1 MNYVKL
7 ALLISK
13 GLIIVNSFSNS
24 SAKRTVS
31 DKIFKDRA
39 YEIAISPKYDGY
51 QIGLASMVKVF

>member
-1 MNYVKL
+1 M
-7 ALLISK
+7 LISK
-13 GLIIVNSFSNS
+13 GLIIVNSLRNS

-31 DKIFKDRA
+31 GKILTDRA